1 MHSFRNRI
9 LILIIGLMVGTQIV
23 TLVAVSAR
31 IAEDVRGQANE
42 QLQTSGSVVSQL
54 LVARSAQ
61 LANAVSLLAADFG
74 FREAVTSSDRPTLVS
89 AMDNQARRVHAH
101 LALVL
106 DPEGTTI
113 ASTGISG
120 HIGEP
125 ALERMMQLRASS
137 RDRPAFV
144 ALNDKLYQF
153 VVVPVRAPQLVAWV
167 VMGFAV
173 DEAVARELKRVVGLD
188 VAFVIATDGGQRV
201 VSSTLRAFGS
211 SERVGD
217 TSRDELAGA
226 STLLIAGEKWF
237 SISRALDPQDSMLQF
252 VLLTPASVVLKPFD
266 EAREAMLAIG
276 GTALIFALALG
287 VFLARSA
294 TQPVVELDVAARRI
308 EDGDYRHAV
317 SLRGA
322 REFQRL
328 AQTFNSMQHGIADR
342 ERQLRHLAY
351 HDPATGLPNQ
361 RMAELEI
368 DELAQD
374 CAARFAVMV
383 LDLQALEDVRATLGD
398 AFFDRSLICVA
409 DTLRALLRDGTFLA
423 RLGPYSFLVLL
434 RADAAA
440 QAGKIA
446 ARICESLRQGLE
458 VDQVKIVLDG
468 AAGIALAPDHG
479 ASSADLLRRA
489 LIALRSARQQGLTV
503 AHFVPGADEQFR
515 RRLELSAALPGA
527 IAGGQLTLRFQRK
540 MKIRTRRVVGAEA
553 LVRWEHP
560 QLGAISPVE
569 FVPLAERTGAIR
581 ELTKLILGLGVQQ
594 LADWRARDLK
604 LDLSV
609 NISAADI
616 IDPDLA
622 PALLVA
628 LRRAGVP
635 PSSLILEI
643 TETAVMHDRP
653 TAAKHMELLR
663 VAGIRF
669 SIDDFGTGHS
679 SLSLLQALPVDELKI
694 DRQFVGDIET
704 NLDSAKIVKS
714 TIDLARALDL
724 KVVAEGIESESV
736 WNLLG
741 DFGCHLAQGYY
752 VSKPLAAAD
761 FLAFVALTNPP
772 DATADDTQLLDLSLL
787 RNTR

>member
-1 MHSFRNRI
+1 MHSFRTRI

-31 IAEDVRGQANE
+31 IAEDVREQADE
-42 QLQTSGSVVSQL
+42 QLQASGSVVTQL
-54 LVARSAQ
+54 LAVRSAQ
-61 LANAVSLLAADFG
+61 LANAVGVLAADFG
-74 FREAVTSSDRPTLVS
+74 FREAVTSSDRTTLMS
-89 AMDNQARRVHAH
+89 AMDNQVRRVHAD

-106 DPEGTTI
+106 DPDGATI
-113 ASTGISG
+113 AQTGLSG
-120 HIGEP
+120 SIDEA

-137 RDRPAFV
+137 RERPVFVVLSDR
-144 ALNDKLYQF
+144 LYQF

-173 DEAVARELKRVVGLD
+173 DRPVTSELKRLVGRD
-188 VAFVIATDGGQRV
+188 VAFVETSNGRSRV
-201 VSSTLRAFGS
+201 ISSTLSAFSGS
-211 SERVGD
+211 DPAADPTHSEL
-217 TSRDELAGA
+217 TGA
-226 STLLIAGEKWF
+226 SALLIAGDNWF
-237 SISRALDPQDSMLQF
+237 SIARQLDPQDATLKF
-252 VLLTPASVVLKPFD
+252 VLLTPASAVMKPFD
-266 EAREAMLAIG
+266 EAREAMLVIG
-276 GTALIFALALG
+276 GTALVFALVIG

-308 EDGDYRHAV
+308 EDGDYKHSV
-317 SLRGA
+317 SIHGA

-351 HDPATGLPNQ
+351 HDPATGLANQ
-361 RMAELEI
+361 RMAELQI
-368 DELAQD
+368 DELAQGN
-374 CAARFAVMV
+374 AAPFAIVV
-383 LDLQALEDVRATLGD
+383 LELQALEDVRATLGD
-398 AFFDRSLICVA
+398 AFFDRSLSCVA
-409 DTLRALLRDGTFLA
+409 EHLRTLLRDGTFLA
-423 RLGPYSFLVLL
+423 RLGPYSFLVVL
-434 RADAAA
+434 RAEATA
-440 QAGKIA
+440 QAARIA
-446 ARICESLRQGLE
+446 ARICDSLHQGMD
-458 VDQVKIVLDG
+458 VDQVRIVLDG
-468 AAGIALAPDHG
+468 VAGVSLAPNHG
-479 ASSADLLRRA
+479 ANSADLLRRA
-489 LIALRSARQQGLTV
+489 LIALRSARQQGLV
-503 AHFVPGADEQFR
+503 VSQFVPGDDEQFR

-527 IAGGQLTLRFQRK
+527 IAGGQLSLRFQPK
-540 MKIRTRRVVGAEA
+540 MKIRTRRIVGAEA

-581 ELTKLILGLGVQQ
+581 QLTKLVLALGVQQ
-594 LADWRARDLK
+594 LADWRARELE

-643 TETAVMHDRP
+643 TETAVMNDRE

-663 VAGIRF
+663 VAGVRF

-704 NLDSAKIVKS
+704 NADSAKIVKS

-736 WNLLG
+736 WKLLG
-741 DFGCHLAQGYY
+741 DFGCHLAQGYH
-752 VSKPLAAAD
+752 VSKPLTAAD
-761 FLAFVALTNPP
+761 FLLFVAATNPP
-772 DATADDTQLLDLSLL
+772 GATANDTQLMDLSLL
-787 RNTR
+787 RNSR